1 MANIFAVSSP
11 LANNKV
17 EGKQVKIINPQD
29 PEGSKINIFKKVN
42 VPNFEKIITSSQS
55 IFSDFL
61 NFAGELWH
69 KEPEKLEEKP
79 LERRESESSSVLYEE
94 PSSEVIILH
103 RLSVNTGSQNFQIKP
118 KKIKNSKSFATPAFR
133 APHLLIEDDVMVRVE
148 PVKNQSLIDS
158 HPLQRRIS
166 EYGNYLSVEANP
178 RSSLKQNISLLPN
191 SIYQN
196 DSILETS
203 ELQLSEKK
211 ISKLLS
217 LRIENEVQ
225 ENSESEESEN
235 KEDVD
240 DPEECLYS
248 KKSFFGDDKTL
259 EIPNK
264 HIKSNST
271 YHQFKIPKIIKIR
284 HKSENMGP
292 SIINEVYDPKAILE
306 TNPDYQEK
314 KFSIKDENSI
324 EKKVQSLSASI
335 SENSLGPY
343 FSQIPKSVLY
353 QIPILTFE
361 EFIGSLMNHKIK
373 DSDSI
378 LWQQSWLRRLCS
390 CCSSKLNDED
400 EHICEQLIAFSMNK
414 FNFQNSFHLI
424 LILSCFNS
432 VTKADRWPVKDDDW
446 YEMGFEANGVDSQLE
461 NYGSLSLLHIFFLS
475 TYFSNFYQEM
485 LRVRRYYSFDLYN
498 VISAISEV
506 TLDHLRE
513 KKLNRTIKHFGS
525 GLEVVFFYFAGVI
538 LYWFK
543 EMVRCKDYAAIW
555 QNTVEKA
562 RSSSS
567 ELIQEAWKV
576 YLNKTQ

>member
-1 MANIFAVSSP
+1 MENIYSVSSP
-11 LANNKV
+11 LARNKG
-17 EGKQVKIINPQD
+17 EGKQVKITNPQD
-29 PEGSKINIFKKVN
+29 SEGSKINIFKKIN

-69 KEPEKLEEKP
+69 KEPENSEEKP

-94 PSSEVIILH
+94 SSSEVIVLH
-103 RLSVNTGSQNFQIKP
+103 RLSVNTGIHNFQVKP
-118 KKIKNSKSFATPAFR
+118 KKIKNSKSFATPGFR

-166 EYGNYLSVEANP
+166 EYGNYLCAEANP
-178 RSSLKQNISLLPN
+178 RSSLKQNISLFPN

-196 DSILETS
+196 NSILETS
-203 ELQLSEKK
+203 ELDLSDKK

-225 ENSESEESEN
+225 ENSENSESEN
-235 KEDVD
+235 KD
-240 DPEECLYS
+240 DDNPEEYLHKKNNYS
-248 KKSFFGDDKTL
+248 NDKTS
-259 EIPNK
+259 EILNK
-264 HIKSNST
+264 HMKSNST
-271 YHQFKIPKIIKIR
+271 NHQFKIPNIIKIR
-284 HKSENMGP
+284 HKSINTGP

-306 TNPDYQEK
+306 TNPDYQENK
-314 KFSIKDENSI
+314 ISIKNENSL
-324 EKKVQSLSASI
+324 EKKLQSLSASI

-361 EFIGSLMNHKIK
+361 EFIGSLMNYKIK

-378 LWQQSWLRRLCS
+378 LWQQNWLNRLCN

-400 EHICEQLIAFSMNK
+400 AHVCEQLIAFSMNK

-446 YEMGFEANGVDSQLE
+446 YEMGFEANGIDGQLE
-461 NYGSLSLLHIFFLS
+461 NYGSLTLLHIFFLS

-498 VISAISEV
+498 VISSISEV

-525 GLEVVFFYFAGVI
+525 GLEVVFFYFVGVL

-543 EMVRCKDYAAIW
+543 GMVRCKDYASIW
-555 QNTVEKA
+555 KNTVEKA
-562 RSSSS
+562 KSSSS

-576 YLNKTQ
+576 YLNKNNEV